1 MSFSRF
7 KAAKQCFTV
16 ISISQFP
23 TQDNTPFSAGNTGI
37 FNNIFLIKKKS
48 QMHIVLIHTENVFIV
63 LCGFLTRS
71 SRLQNL
77 NI

>member
-37 FNNIFLIKKKS
+37 FNNIFLIKKNPKC
-48 QMHIVLIHTENVFIV
+48 T
-63 LCGFLTRS
+63 
-71 SRLQNL
+71 
-77 NI
+77 